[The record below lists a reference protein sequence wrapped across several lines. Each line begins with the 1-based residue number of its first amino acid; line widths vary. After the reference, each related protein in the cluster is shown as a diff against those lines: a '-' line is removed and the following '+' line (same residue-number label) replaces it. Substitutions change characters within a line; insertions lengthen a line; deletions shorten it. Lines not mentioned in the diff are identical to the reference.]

1 MLASTALGF
10 PGENSRAAEQ
20 PAQSPIPP
28 RAADESTQDRIS
40 RLEREIA
47 KAEGRVYLGDPLKHP
62 VTNEVTV
69 KPCGT
74 PQPDPW
80 AFVISAKE
88 SARAETARMIASPKP
103 ESERMSEEARNLAR
117 MGMPLGD
124 NPYEMQTEAREKW
137 SGRGFSP
144 GRGKRQDSAGGQ
156 APENNKALHLEW
168 AKIQS
173 IQPRLRLKPDE
184 VKKYEMYKVRFCSP
198 PRATAGGAAWA
209 PGSDRNSRRPCP
221 VLPCVPAP
229 PSAGHTVLQGGCIR

>member
-1 MLASTALGF
+1 VVPLPVFISVSGCLCR
-10 PGENSRAAEQ
+10 SRARLGVVVRCAH
-20 PAQSPIPP
+20 ARCRACLLSLCVIPP
-28 RAADESTQDRIS
+28 Q
-40 RLEREIA
+40 A

-62 VTNEVTV
+62 ITNEVTV

-88 SARAETARMIASPKP
+88 SARQETARMMASPKP

-144 GRGKRQDSAGGQ
+144 NRGKREDSAGGL
-156 APENNKALHLEW
+156 APENNKSLHLEW

-184 VKKYEMYKVRFCSP
+184 VKKYEMYKGTR
-198 PRATAGGAAWA
+198 
-209 PGSDRNSRRPCP
+209 
-221 VLPCVPAP
+221 
-229 PSAGHTVLQGGCIR
+229 